1 MGSIQDSVR
10 YLETFKDFLA
20 NRTLNPS
27 RDNAKAILNSVN
39 LPQSM
44 KTAERIQIT
53 LACNALTMT
62 DNFWVTDENDTRTF
76 QEVNLR
82 NNHLKDAAYAIAVL
96 GVNASA
102 TKEIMEPDIS
112 TNGMFPKT
120 WYRDSSGIELWKT
133 DRYMNNV
140 NTRAE
145 REVSKL
151 LDFTN
156 VSHVHYDGFQRD
168 GRFLVKCKCLATD
181 EYSVIDAF
189 ALKDWCS
196 HVGIDF
202 LGYLEE
208 HYLTDLAKM
217 CVIDYVVA
225 NTDRHLGNIN
235 FFVDNST
242 NRVCGM
248 TPLFDHNQSLVADN
262 LGTSVDDLVYS
273 LTDSSMLQTA
283 IKYFRFSELEIDIE
297 KFPLKCQQ
305 RYKKLLVAH
314 ETAECKVF

>member
-1 MGSIQDSVR
+1 
-10 YLETFKDFLA
+10 
-20 NRTLNPS
+20 
-27 RDNAKAILNSVN
+27 
-39 LPQSM
+39 
-44 KTAERIQIT
+44 
-53 LACNALTMT
+53 
-62 DNFWVTDENDTRTF
+62 
-76 QEVNLR
+76 
-82 NNHLKDAAYAIAVL
+82 
-96 GVNASA
+96 
-102 TKEIMEPDIS
+102 
-112 TNGMFPKT
+112 
-120 WYRDSSGIELWKT
+120 
-133 DRYMNNV
+133 MNNV

>member
-1 MGSIQDSVR
+1 MLLRNGDIAVLQFNLDDSYIEVLNNQFLPFELKDYVKTTNFSSMGSIQDSVR

-133 DRYMNNV
+133 D
-140 NTRAE
+140 
-145 REVSKL
+145 
-151 LDFTN
+151 
-156 VSHVHYDGFQRD
+156 
-168 GRFLVKCKCLATD
+168 
-181 EYSVIDAF
+181 SV
-189 ALKDWCS
+189 
-196 HVGIDF
+196 
-202 LGYLEE
+202 
-208 HYLTDLAKM
+208 
-217 CVIDYVVA
+217 VI
-225 NTDRHLGNIN
+225 
-235 FFVDNST
+235 
-242 NRVCGM
+242 
-248 TPLFDHNQSLVADN
+248 
-262 LGTSVDDLVYS
+262 
-273 LTDSSMLQTA
+273 
-283 IKYFRFSELEIDIE
+283 
-297 KFPLKCQQ
+297 
-305 RYKKLLVAH
+305 
-314 ETAECKVF
+314 